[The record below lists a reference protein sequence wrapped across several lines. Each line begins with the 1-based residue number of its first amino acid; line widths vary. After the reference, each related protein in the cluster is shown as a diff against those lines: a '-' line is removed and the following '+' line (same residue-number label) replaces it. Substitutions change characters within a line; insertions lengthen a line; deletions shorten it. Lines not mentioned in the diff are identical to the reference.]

1 MYIPNGAIIPL
12 FIISFIVLTVQYY
25 RLNPDRRLFNL
36 QFGMMFGAVVLVIA
50 NVMLTGG
57 ILSLI
62 FFVLGL
68 AWLGI
73 SLFLLRYMPPP
84 RI

>member
-1 MYIPNGAIIPL
+1 MYIPSGAIIPL
-12 FIISFIVLTVQYY
+12 FIASFIILTVQYY
-25 RLNPDRRLFNL
+25 RLNPDRRLLNL
-36 QFGMMFGAVVLVIA
+36 QFGMMFGAVVLVFA

-57 ILSLI
+57 MLSLI
-62 FFVLGL
+62 FFALGL
-68 AWLGI
+68 VWLGI